1 MFRIAIASFLQE
13 TNTFSP
19 YKTALSDFSFS
30 EGNNFYFDALKEKTE
45 VKGFINTIKKEKIK
59 IIPLMGG
66 WAVSSGRIKKKYIK
80 IIINK
85 FLNSVKKAQK
95 FDGLL
100 LALHGSCAAEG
111 CDSVDSYL
119 IEKIKKIIGN
129 KIPIMISL
137 DLHANITKSMQ
148 KNTEAIVGYKTCPH
162 TDIYETGKKT
172 AKLMVSRLK
181 KEIRPKII
189 LQKLPMIT
197 QAENHM
203 TDRGVFKKLIQKTKL
218 YEKIPNILSVSIF
231 AMQPWLDVKEAG
243 WAVTIVTNN
252 NSLKAKK
259 LTKVIAEEIWSE
271 RFKFLLN
278 LPTPIKALK
287 HGMTIKGGP
296 ITLGEGADATMGGS
310 TGDGVWILKSILK
323 YKLDK
328 VKCALVVVDK
338 RAVRKAIGLG
348 LNKTIGLKI
357 GGSLNPK
364 YNKPINIFG
373 KIINIS
379 DGTFRYK
386 GKIYTGR
393 AVNMGGCVVIK
404 INNVYLLIAEKS
416 MPTTDPEMYR
426 SQGIEP
432 KKMKFVVVKS
442 PVGLWTEYEPISK
455 AVISVDTP
463 GSCRADLTKLSFNKI
478 SKKFFPFSKK
488 GTIKDIL

>member
-1 MFRIAIASFLQE
+1 MYRIAIASFLQE

-19 YKTALSDFSFS
+19 YNTTLSDFSFS
-30 EGNNFYFDALKEKTE
+30 EGNNFYLNALKEKTE

-59 IIPLMGG
+59 IIPIMGG
-66 WAVSSGRIKKKYIK
+66 WAVSSGRIKKKDFKMIM
-80 IIINK
+80 NN
-85 FLNSVKKAQK
+85 FLKCLKAAEK

-119 IEKIKKIIGN
+119 IEKIKGIIGN

-162 TDIYETGKKT
+162 TDTYETGKKT
-172 AKLMVSRLK
+172 ARLMIARLK
-181 KEIRPKII
+181 KKIKPEIVV
-189 LQKLPMIT
+189 QKLPMIT
-197 QAENHM
+197 QAENHL
-203 TDRGVFKKLIQKTKL
+203 TDRGIFKKLIQKTKL

-231 AMQPWLDVKEAG
+231 AMQPWLDVNEAG
-243 WAVTIVTNN
+243 WAITIVTNN

-259 LTKVIAEEIWSE
+259 LTQILAEEIWSN
-271 RFKFLLN
+271 RFKFLLK
-278 LPTPIKALK
+278 LPTPSNALK

-310 TGDGVWILKSILK
+310 TGDGLWILKSILK
-323 YKLDK
+323 NKLDK
-328 VKCALVVVDK
+328 EKCAAVVVDK
-338 RAVRKAIGLG
+338 QAVKKAMKMG
-348 LNKTIGLKI
+348 LNKTIHLKI
-357 GGSLNPK
+357 GGSLNRK
-364 YNKPINIFG
+364 YNQPIKIFG

-379 DGTFRYK
+379 DGNFRYK
-386 GKIYTGR
+386 GKVYTGR
-393 AVNMGGCVVIK
+393 AVNMGNTVVIK
-404 INNVYLLIAEKS
+404 INNINLLVAEKS

-432 KKMKFVVVKS
+432 TKMKFVVVKS
-442 PVGLWTEYEPISK
+442 PLGLWTEYGPISK

-463 GSCRADLTKLSFNKI
+463 GSCRADLTKLPFKKI
-478 SKKFFPFSKK
+478 SKIFFPFNQK
-488 GTIKDIL
+488 

>member
-1 MFRIAIASFLQE
+1 MHKIVIASFLQE

-19 YKTALSDFSFS
+19 NKTTLSDFNFS
-30 EGNNFYFDALKEKTE
+30 EGNDFYLNALKEKTE
-45 VKGFINTIKKEKIK
+45 VKGFINILKKEKMK

-66 WAVSSGRIKKKYIK
+66 WAVSSGKIKKKDFK

-85 FLNSVKKAQK
+85 FLLSIKKIEK

-119 IEKIKKIIGN
+119 IEKIRNIIGN

-137 DLHANITKSMQ
+137 DLHANITRSMQ
-148 KNTEAIVGYKTCPH
+148 KNTNAIVGYKTCPH

-172 AKLMVSRLK
+172 AELMISRLK
-181 KEIRPKII
+181 NKIKPKII

-197 QAENHM
+197 QAENHL
-203 TDRGVFKKLIQKTKL
+203 TDRGVFKKLIQKTRQ

-243 WAVTIVTNN
+243 WAITIVSNN

-259 LTKVIAEEIWSE
+259 LTKILAEEVWSK
-271 RFKFLLN
+271 RFKFLLK
-278 LPTPIKALK
+278 LPTPSKALK
-287 HGMTIKGGP
+287 YGMTIKGGP

-310 TGDGVWILKSILK
+310 TGDGLWILKSILNN
-323 YKLDK
+323 KLDK
-328 VKCALVVVDK
+328 EKCAVVVVDK
-338 RAVRKAIGLG
+338 QSVKKAIKLG
-348 LNKTIGLKI
+348 LNKTIRLKI
-357 GGSLNPK
+357 GGSLNRK
-364 YNKPINIFG
+364 YNQPIKIVG

-379 DGTFRYK
+379 NGTFRYK
-386 GKIYTGR
+386 GKVYTGR
-393 AVNMGGCVVIK
+393 AVNMGNAVVIK
-404 INNVYLLIAEKS
+404 INNINLLVAEKS

-432 KKMKFVVVKS
+432 SKMKFVVVKS
-442 PVGLWTEYEPISK
+442 PLGLWTEYGPISK

-463 GSCRADLTKLSFNKI
+463 GSCRADLTKLPFKKI
-478 SKKFFPFSKK
+478 PKSFFPFNQK
-488 GTIKDIL
+488 